1 MDPYRENGVV
11 RGLVDRQLHA
21 SIHFPSEIHRDDEMY
36 RYNLESLRGCRGD
49 PANVTHAVGGIRHF
63 AVDRRATAILVD
75 PRTG

>member
-36 RYNLESLRGCRGD
+36 RYNFESLRGCR
-49 PANVTHAVGGIRHF
+49 PCA
-63 AVDRRATAILVD
+63 AIQ
-75 PRTG
+75 RT